1 MAEEPLHELAQR
13 LPDMRR
19 IAGLEKQEALQL
31 LSNQDT
37 QDAMEAMLS
46 RLLGRPLDFD
56 RELDPD
62 LNGGT
67 MVSMLLVSLS
77 TRSIF
82 ASGGMSGEMSEQAKR
97 FTAEFMRLADVLA
110 VPDETV
116 AEHLGEFAAVYEATR
131 SVFNPWMRGE
141 AQAIIMEIAE
151 RLEGLAVFDATSLF
165 LEHKLVNMRKR
176 YVTRRLAAKLAPLTA
191 RALERLEGRLAAELD
206 HGERARLAR
215 RAGLYRA
222 KLEFYLVMAAEDA

>member
-67 MVSMLLVSLS
+67 MVSMLLVALS
-77 TRSIF
+77 SRSF
-82 ASGGMSGEMSEQAKR
+82 FTPGDVSSVMTEQAKR
-97 FTAEFMRLADVLA
+97 FTAEFMRLADILA

-116 AEHLGEFAAVYEATR
+116 DLGEFVAVYETTR

-151 RLEGLAVFDATSLF
+151 RLEGLTVFDATSLF

-206 HGERARLAR
+206 NGERARLAR

>member
-67 MVSMLLVSLS
+67 MVSMLLVALS
-77 TRSIF
+77 AHAFFTPGDVS
-82 ASGGMSGEMSEQAKR
+82 SVMTEQAKR

-116 AEHLGEFAAVYEATR
+116 DLGEFVAVYETTR

-151 RLEGLAVFDATSLF
+151 RLEGLTVFDATSLF

-206 HGERARLAR
+206 NGERARLAR

>member
-82 ASGGMSGEMSEQAKR
+82 ASGGMAGEMAEQSRR
-97 FTAEFMRLADVLA
+97 FTAEFMRLADILA

-116 AEHLGEFAAVYEATR
+116 DLGEFAAVYEATR
-131 SVFNPWMRGE
+131 DLFNPWMRGE

-176 YVTRRLAAKLAPLTA
+176 YVTRRLAVKLAPLTA

-206 HGERARLAR
+206 NGERARLAR